1 MSNQNEPRYQIRT
14 ARNEVLPAISLDEL
28 KKWVREGRVSPEADR
43 ITQVGSGVWGKIS
56 DYPELGYN
64 AAAARTEI
72 DAQLAKTKRVRVAL
86 LLAFII
92 PAAIAIGLFAMPSY
106 DATQEI
112 RIERQLASQARIDTI
127 KAEGKMKLALTE
139 AATAKKRQDESERLQ
154 KAAQEANERLKGDVA
169 NAVKIAE
176 TIKGGTEEQSKLL
189 SALESQVRKAEAGA
203 SKARIDNLEL
213 RQKLARVE
221 ENAEVLS
228 KEVLELKGALD
239 AEHKKSI
246 VQKIFDTR

>member
-1 MSNQNEPRYQIRT
+1 MSNHNEPRYQIRT

-28 KKWVREGRVSPEADR
+28 KKWVREGRVSAEGDR
-43 ITQVGSGVWGKIS
+43 VTQVGSGVWGKIK

-72 DAQLAKTKRVRVAL
+72 DAELAKTKRVRVAL
-86 LLAFII
+86 LLSFIV
-92 PAAIAIGLFAMPSY
+92 PAAIAVALFAMPSY

-112 RIERQLASQARIDTI
+112 RIEKQLASQARIDAI
-127 KAEGKMKLALTE
+127 KAEAKEKLAQAE
-139 AATAKKRQDESERLQ
+139 AMSAKKRQDEAEKLLQ
-154 KAAQEANERLKGDVA
+154 VAQEANERLKVDVA

-213 RQKLARVE
+213 KQKLGRSE
-221 ENAEVLS
+221 ENAEAMS
-228 KEVLELKGALD
+228 KEVVDLKAQLE

-246 VQKIFDTR
+246 VQKIFDTK

>member
-14 ARNEVLPAISLDEL
+14 ARNEVLPPISLDEL
-28 KKWVREGRVSPEADR
+28 KKWVREGRVSAEGDR
-43 ITQVGSGVWGKIS
+43 VTQVGSGVWGKIK

-72 DAQLAKTKRVRVAL
+72 DAELAKTKRVRVAL
-86 LLAFII
+86 LLSFVI

-139 AATAKKRQDESERLQ
+139 AATAKKRQDEVDKLLQ
-154 KAAQEANERLKGDVA
+154 VAQEANERLKGDVA

-176 TIKGGTEEQSKLL
+176 TIKGGTQEQSKLL

-213 RQKLARVE
+213 KQKLARTE

-228 KEVLELKGALD
+228 KEVVELKAQLD

-246 VQKIFDTR
+246 VQKIFDTK

>member
-14 ARNEVLPAISLDEL
+14 ARNEVLPSISLDEL
-28 KKWVREGRVSPEADR
+28 KKWVREGRVSPEGDR

-72 DAQLAKTKRVRVAL
+72 DAELAKTRRVRVAL

-228 KEVLELKGALD
+228 KEVLELKAALD

-246 VQKIFDTR
+246 VQKIFDTK

>member
-14 ARNEVLPAISLDEL
+14 ARNEVLPPISLDEL
-28 KKWVREGRVSPEADR
+28 KKWVREGRVSAEGDR
-43 ITQVGSGVWGKIS
+43 VTQVGSGVWGKIK

-72 DAQLAKTKRVRVAL
+72 DAELAKTKRVRVAL
-86 LLAFII
+86 LLSFII
-92 PAAIAIGLFAMPSY
+92 PAAIAIGLFAMPNY

-112 RIERQLASQARIDTI
+112 RLERQLASQARIDTI

-139 AATAKKRQDESERLQ
+139 AATAKKRQDEVDKLLQ
-154 KAAQEANERLKGDVA
+154 VAQEANERLKGDVA

-176 TIKGGTEEQSKLL
+176 TIKGGTQEQSKLL

-213 RQKLARVE
+213 KQKLARTE

-228 KEVLELKGALD
+228 KEVVELKAQLD

-246 VQKIFDTR
+246 VQKIFDTK

>member
-1 MSNQNEPRYQIRT
+1 
-14 ARNEVLPAISLDEL
+14 
-28 KKWVREGRVSPEADR
+28 
-43 ITQVGSGVWGKIS
+43 
-56 DYPELGYN
+56 
-64 AAAARTEI
+64 
-72 DAQLAKTKRVRVAL
+72 
-86 LLAFII
+86 
-92 PAAIAIGLFAMPSY
+92 MPSY

-127 KAEGKMKLALTE
+127 KAEAKVKVAQAE
-139 AATAKKRQDESERLQ
+139 AMTAKKRQDESERLL
-154 KAAQEANERLKGDVA
+154 KVAQEANERLKGDVA

-228 KEVLELKGALD
+228 REILDLKAALD

-246 VQKIFDTR
+246 VQKIFDTK

>member
-14 ARNEVLPAISLDEL
+14 ARNEVLPPISLDEL
-28 KKWVREGRVSPEADR
+28 KKWVREGRISPESDR

-72 DAQLAKTKRVRVAL
+72 DAELATTKRVRVAL
-86 LLAFII
+86 LLSFII

-139 AATAKKRQDESERLQ
+139 AATAKKRQDESERLL
-154 KAAQEANERLKGDVA
+154 KAAQEANERLKGDVT

-189 SALESQVRKAEAGA
+189 SALESQVRKAEAGS

-213 RQKLARVE
+213 KQKLARVE
-221 ENAEVLS
+221 ENAEVLA
-228 KEVLELKGALD
+228 KEVIELKALLD

>member
-1 MSNQNEPRYQIRT
+1 MSNQNEPRYQIRS
-14 ARNEVLPAISLDEL
+14 ARNEVLPPISLDEL
-28 KKWVREGRVSPEADR
+28 KKWVREGRVSAEGDR

-72 DAQLAKTKRVRVAL
+72 DAELAKTKRVRVAL
-86 LLAFII
+86 LLSFVI
-92 PAAIAIGLFAMPSY
+92 PSAIAIGLFAMPSY

-127 KAEGKMKLALTE
+127 KAEAKVKVAQAE
-139 AATAKKRQDESERLQ
+139 AMTAKKRQDESERLL
-154 KAAQEANERLKGDVA
+154 KAAQEANERLKGDVT

-189 SALESQVRKAEAGA
+189 SALESQVRKAEAGS

-228 KEVLELKGALD
+228 KEVLELKAALD

-246 VQKIFDTR
+246 VQKIFDTK

>member
-28 KKWVREGRVSPEADR
+28 KKWVREGRVSPEGDR

-64 AAAARTEI
+64 TAAARTEI
-72 DAQLAKTKRVRVAL
+72 DAELAKTRRVRVVL
-86 LLAFII
+86 LLSFII

-139 AATAKKRQDESERLQ
+139 ADTAKKRQDESERLQ

-221 ENAEVLS
+221 ESAEVLS

>member
-28 KKWVREGRVSPEADR
+28 KKWVREGRVSPEVDR

-72 DAQLAKTKRVRVAL
+72 DAELAKTKRVRVAL
-86 LLAFII
+86 LLSFII

-112 RIERQLASQARIDTI
+112 RIERQLASQARIDMI
-127 KAEGKMKLALTE
+127 KAEAKVKLAQAE
-139 AATAKKRQDESERLQ
+139 AMTAKKRQDESERLL
-154 KAAQEANERLKGDVA
+154 KAAQEANERLKGDVT

-189 SALESQVRKAEAGA
+189 SALDSQVRKAEAGS

>member
-14 ARNEVLPAISLDEL
+14 ARNEVLPPISLDEL
-28 KKWVREGRVSPEADR
+28 KKWVREGRVSAEGDR
-43 ITQVGSGVWGKIS
+43 VTQVGSGVWGKIK

-72 DAQLAKTKRVRVAL
+72 DAELAKTKRVRVAL
-86 LLAFII
+86 LLSFII

-139 AATAKKRQDESERLQ
+139 AAMAKKRQDEVEKLLQ
-154 KAAQEANERLKGDVA
+154 VAQEANERLNGDVA

-176 TIKGGTEEQSKLL
+176 TIKGGTQEQSKLL

-213 RQKLARVE
+213 KQKLARTE

-228 KEVLELKGALD
+228 KEVVELKAQLD

-246 VQKIFDTR
+246 VQKIFDTK

>member
-139 AATAKKRQDESERLQ
+139 ADTAKKRQDESERLQ

-221 ENAEVLS
+221 ESAEVLS

>member
-1 MSNQNEPRYQIRT
+1 MSNLNEPRYQIRT

-189 SALESQVRKAEAGA
+189 STLESQVRKAEAGA

>member
-28 KKWVREGRVSPEADR
+28 KKWVREGRVSPEGDR

>member
-28 KKWVREGRVSPEADR
+28 KKWVREGRVSPEGDR

-72 DAQLAKTKRVRVAL
+72 DAELAKTRRVRVAL

-228 KEVLELKGALD
+228 REVLELKAALD

-246 VQKIFDTR
+246 VQKIFDTK

>member
-14 ARNEVLPAISLDEL
+14 ARNEVLPPISLDEL
-28 KKWVREGRVSPEADR
+28 KKWVREGRVSAEGDR

-72 DAQLAKTKRVRVAL
+72 DVELAKTKRVRVAL
-86 LLAFII
+86 LLSFII

-139 AATAKKRQDESERLQ
+139 AATAKKRQDESERLL
-154 KAAQEANERLKGDVA
+154 KAAQEANERLKGDVT

-189 SALESQVRKAEAGA
+189 SALESQVRKAEAGS

-213 RQKLARVE
+213 KQKLARVE
-221 ENAEVLS
+221 ENAEVLA
-228 KEVLELKGALD
+228 KEVIELKALLD

>member
-1 MSNQNEPRYQIRT
+1 MSNQNELRYQIRT
-14 ARNEVLPAISLDEL
+14 ARNEVLPPISLDEL
-28 KKWVREGRVSPEADR
+28 KKWVREGRVSPEGDR
-43 ITQVGSGVWGKIS
+43 ITQVGSGVWGKIK

-72 DAQLAKTKRVRVAL
+72 DAELAKTKAVRGAL
-86 LLAFII
+86 LLSFII
-92 PAAIAIGLFAMPSY
+92 PAAIAVGLFGMPSY

-112 RIERQLASQARIDTI
+112 RIATQQASQARIDTI
-127 KAEGKMKLALTE
+127 KAEGQMKLALAE
-139 AATAKKRQDESERLQ
+139 AATAKKRQDESERLL
-154 KAAQEANERLKGDVA
+154 KAAQEANNRLKGDLA

-189 SALESQVRKAEAGA
+189 SVLESQVRKAEAGA

-228 KEVLELKGALD
+228 KEVLELKAQLD
-239 AEHKKSI
+239 TEHKKSI
-246 VQKIFDTR
+246 IQKIFDTR

>member
-14 ARNEVLPAISLDEL
+14 ARNEVLPPISLDEL
-28 KKWVREGRVSPEADR
+28 KKWVREGRVSAEGDR
-43 ITQVGSGVWGKIS
+43 VTQVGSGVWGKIK

-72 DAQLAKTKRVRVAL
+72 DAELAKTKRVRVAL
-86 LLAFII
+86 LLSFII

-127 KAEGKMKLALTE
+127 KAEGKMKLSLTE
-139 AATAKKRQDESERLQ
+139 AAMAKKRQDEVEKLLQ
-154 KAAQEANERLKGDVA
+154 VAQEANERLKSDVA

-176 TIKGGTEEQSKLL
+176 TIKGGTQEQSKLL

-213 RQKLARVE
+213 KQKLARTE

-228 KEVLELKGALD
+228 KEVVELKAQLD

-246 VQKIFDTR
+246 VQKIFDTK

>member
-14 ARNEVLPAISLDEL
+14 ARNEVLPSISLDEL
-28 KKWVREGRVSPEADR
+28 KKWVREGRVSPEGDR

-72 DAQLAKTKRVRVAL
+72 DAELAKTRRVRVAL

-213 RQKLARVE
+213 RQKIARVE

>member
-28 KKWVREGRVSPEADR
+28 KKWVREGRVSPEGDR

-112 RIERQLASQARIDTI
+112 RIERQLASQARIDTV

-139 AATAKKRQDESERLQ
+139 ADTAKKRQDESERLQ

-221 ENAEVLS
+221 ESAEVLS

>member
-14 ARNEVLPAISLDEL
+14 ARNEVLPPISLDEL
-28 KKWVREGRVSPEADR
+28 KKWVREGRVSAEGDR
-43 ITQVGSGVWGKIS
+43 VTQVGSGVWGKIK

-72 DAQLAKTKRVRVAL
+72 DAELAKTKRVRVAL
-86 LLAFII
+86 LLSFII

-139 AATAKKRQDESERLQ
+139 AAMAKKRQDEVEKLLQ
-154 KAAQEANERLKGDVA
+154 VAQEANERLKGDVA

-176 TIKGGTEEQSKLL
+176 TIKGGTQEQSKLL

-213 RQKLARVE
+213 KQKLARTE

-228 KEVLELKGALD
+228 KEVVELKAQLD

-246 VQKIFDTR
+246 VQKIFDTK

>member
-14 ARNEVLPAISLDEL
+14 ARNEVLPPISLDEL
-28 KKWVREGRVSPEADR
+28 KKWVREGRVSPEGDR

-72 DAQLAKTKRVRVAL
+72 DAELAKTKRVRVAL

-112 RIERQLASQARIDTI
+112 RIERQLASQARIDMI
-127 KAEGKMKLALTE
+127 KAEVKVKLAQAE
-139 AATAKKRQDESERLQ
+139 AMTAKKRQDESERLL
-154 KAAQEANERLKGDVA
+154 KAAQEANERLKGDVT

-189 SALESQVRKAEAGA
+189 SALESQVRKAEAGS

>member
-14 ARNEVLPAISLDEL
+14 ARNEVLPPISLDEL
-28 KKWVREGRVSPEADR
+28 KKWVREGRVSAEGDR
-43 ITQVGSGVWGKIS
+43 VTQVGSGVWGKIK

-72 DAQLAKTKRVRVAL
+72 DAELAKTKRVRVAL
-86 LLAFII
+86 LLSFII

-139 AATAKKRQDESERLQ
+139 AATAKKRQDEVDKLLQ
-154 KAAQEANERLKGDVA
+154 VAQEANERLKGDVA

-176 TIKGGTEEQSKLL
+176 TIKGGTQEQSKLL

-213 RQKLARVE
+213 KQKLARTE

-228 KEVLELKGALD
+228 KEVVELKAQLD

-246 VQKIFDTR
+246 VQKIFDTK

>member
-14 ARNEVLPAISLDEL
+14 ARNEVLPPISLDEL
-28 KKWVREGRVSPEADR
+28 KKWVREGRVSAEGDR
-43 ITQVGSGVWGKIS
+43 VTQVGSGVWGKIK

-72 DAQLAKTKRVRVAL
+72 DAELAKTKRVRVAL
-86 LLAFII
+86 LLSFII

-139 AATAKKRQDESERLQ
+139 AATAKKRQDESERLL
-154 KAAQEANERLKGDVA
+154 KVAQDANERLKGDVS

-228 KEVLELKGALD
+228 REVLELKAALD

-246 VQKIFDTR
+246 LQKIFDTK

>member
-14 ARNEVLPAISLDEL
+14 ARNEVLPPISLDEL

-72 DAQLAKTKRVRVAL
+72 DAELAKTKRVRVAL
-86 LLAFII
+86 LLSFII

-112 RIERQLASQARIDTI
+112 RIERQLASQARIDMI
-127 KAEGKMKLALTE
+127 KAEAKVKLSLVE
-139 AATAKKRQDESERLQ
+139 AATAKKRQDEAEKLLQ
-154 KAAQEANERLKGDVA
+154 VAQEANERLKGDVA

-176 TIKGGTEEQSKLL
+176 TIKGGTQEQSKLL

>member
-72 DAQLAKTKRVRVAL
+72 DAELAKTKRVRVAL

-112 RIERQLASQARIDTI
+112 RIERQLASQARIDMI
-127 KAEGKMKLALTE
+127 KAEAKVKLAQAE
-139 AATAKKRQDESERLQ
+139 AMTAKKRQDESERLL
-154 KAAQEANERLKGDVA
+154 KAAQEANERLKGDVT

-228 KEVLELKGALD
+228 KEVLELKGALE

>member
-28 KKWVREGRVSPEADR
+28 KKWVREGRVSPEGDR

-92 PAAIAIGLFAMPSY
+92 PASIAIGLFAMPSY

>member
-28 KKWVREGRVSPEADR
+28 KKWVREGRVSPEGDR

-112 RIERQLASQARIDTI
+112 RIERQLASQARIDTV

-139 AATAKKRQDESERLQ
+139 ADTAKKRQDESERLQ

>member
-1 MSNQNEPRYQIRT
+1 MNHNSSPRYQIRN
-14 ARNEVLPAISLDEL
+14 ARNEVSPPISLEEL
-28 KKWVREGRVSPEADR
+28 RKWVNEGRVGEGDR
-43 ITQVGSGVWGKIS
+43 ITQVGSGVWGKKQ
-56 DYPELGYN
+56 DFPELGYN

-72 DAQLAKTKRVRVAL
+72 DSELAKTKRFRVAL
-86 LLAFII
+86 LFSFIL

-127 KAEGKMKLALTE
+127 KAEAKVKLAQAE
-139 AATAKKRQDESERLQ
+139 AMTAKKRQDESERLL
-154 KAAQEANERLKGDVA
+154 KVAQEANERLKGDVA
-169 NAVKIAE
+169 NAVRIAE

-203 SKARIDNLEL
+203 SKARIDNLDL
-213 RQKLARVE
+213 RQKLSRAE

-228 KEVLELKGALD
+228 KEVVELKALLD

-246 VQKIFDTR
+246 VQKIFDTK

>member
-28 KKWVREGRVSPEADR
+28 KKWVREGRVSPEGDR

-72 DAQLAKTKRVRVAL
+72 DAELAKTRRVRVAL

>member
-1 MSNQNEPRYQIRT
+1 
-14 ARNEVLPAISLDEL
+14 LDEL
-28 KKWVREGRVSPEADR
+28 KKWVREGRVSAEGDR
-43 ITQVGSGVWGKIS
+43 VTQVGSGVWGKIK

-72 DAQLAKTKRVRVAL
+72 DAELAKTKRVRVAL
-86 LLAFII
+86 LLSFII

-139 AATAKKRQDESERLQ
+139 AAMAKKRQDEVEKLLQ
-154 KAAQEANERLKGDVA
+154 VAQEANERLNGDVA

-176 TIKGGTEEQSKLL
+176 TIKGGTQEQSKLL

-213 RQKLARVE
+213 KQKLARTE

-228 KEVLELKGALD
+228 KEVVELKAQLD

-246 VQKIFDTR
+246 VQKIFDTK

>member
-1 MSNQNEPRYQIRT
+1 M
-14 ARNEVLPAISLDEL
+14 PAISLDEL

>member
-1 MSNQNEPRYQIRT
+1 MSNPNEPRYQIRT
-14 ARNEVLPAISLDEL
+14 ARNEVLPPISLDEL
-28 KKWVREGRVSPEADR
+28 KKWVREGRVSAEGDR
-43 ITQVGSGVWGKIS
+43 VTQVGSGVWGKIK

-72 DAQLAKTKRVRVAL
+72 DAELAKTRRVRVAL
-86 LLAFII
+86 LLSFMI

-127 KAEGKMKLALTE
+127 KAEAKVKVAQAE
-139 AATAKKRQDESERLQ
+139 AMTAKKRQDESERLL
-154 KAAQEANERLKGDVA
+154 KAAQEANERLKGDVT

-189 SALESQVRKAEAGA
+189 SALESQVRKAEAGS

-213 RQKLARVE
+213 KQKLARVE

-228 KEVLELKGALD
+228 KEVLELKAALD

-246 VQKIFDTR
+246 VQKIFDTK